1 MKPAGPRRTAHL
13 KILPEANLSAQTPAM
28 PVDPTSHPL
37 LMEQRVL
44 QAPGTPGGRLL
55 VVGGGMAALTI
66 QSKSMSVK
74 AMTERL
80 LR

>member
-44 QAPGTPGGRLL
+44 QTGTPGGRLL